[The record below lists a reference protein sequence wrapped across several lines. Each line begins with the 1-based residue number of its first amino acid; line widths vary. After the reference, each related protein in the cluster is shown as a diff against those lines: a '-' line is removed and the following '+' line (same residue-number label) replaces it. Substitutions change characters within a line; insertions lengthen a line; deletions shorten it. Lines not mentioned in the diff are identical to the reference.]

1 MDLQHKMQHEIINA
15 DVTETDKFDQMAAQ
29 WWDPEGECRPL
40 HDINGPRMAFIA
52 ERAVLDGRR
61 VLDVGCGGGL
71 LAESLAQKGAE
82 VTAIDLAKRALNVAK
97 MHAEASALAINYL
110 HSSAEDL
117 ALSEPQAFDVVCCLE
132 MLEHVP
138 QPASVV
144 LACAKLTKPGGAVF
158 FSTINR
164 HPLAWA
170 MAIVGAEHVLGLLP
184 KGTHRYERL
193 IRPSELAQ
201 ACREAGLQVESI
213 VGLHYNPFSRTVRFG
228 GRPRVNYFLHA
239 IKPIE

>member
-1 MDLQHKMQHEIINA
+1 MTPEPINA
-15 DVTETDKFDQMAAQ
+15 DVTETDKFDQLAAQ

-40 HDINGPRMAFIA
+40 HDINGPRVAFIA
-52 ERAVLDGRR
+52 ERVALEGRR

-71 LAESLAQKGAE
+71 LAEALAHKGAE
-82 VTAIDLAKRALNVAK
+82 VTGIDLAKRALNVAK
-97 MHAEASALAINYL
+97 MHAHASALSIDYL
-110 HSSAEDL
+110 HTSAEDL
-117 ALSEPQAFDVVCCLE
+117 AASKPDSFDVVCCLE

-138 QPASVV
+138 KPASVV
-144 LACAKLTKPGGAVF
+144 RACAELLKPGGEVF

-170 MAIVGAEHVLGLLP
+170 TAIVGAEHVLGLLP

-193 IRPSELAQ
+193 IRPSELAE
-201 ACREAGLQVESI
+201 ACREADLLVESI

-239 IKPIE
+239 TKPIE